1 MSIFMELTNLQQ
13 VSECN
18 VGCCNSAGDMHLK
31 GHTQANQSAFE
42 YRAQNNRTGH
52 CTINSMSLK
61 KLGVFLDHVKAEI
74 FRLDSL
80 NPSGNPRKRIKS
92 PSLQYVPAALSTTNS
107 LTPYKDKLRFP
118 GDQSTGAA
126 LQGTQRELFPQVR
139 ESSFRITKRRSY
151 ESILYLEHF
160 K

>member
-1 MSIFMELTNLQQ
+1 MELTNLQQ

-126 LQGTQRELFPQVR
+126 LQALN
-139 ESSFRITKRRSY
+139 ESFSHRY
-151 ESILYLEHF
+151 EKVASESQKEGRMNRF
-160 K
+160 FTWSTSN

>member
-1 MSIFMELTNLQQ
+1 MELTNLQQ

-107 LTPYKDKLRFP
+107 LTPSKDKLRFP

-126 LQGTQRELFPQVR
+126 LQGTQRELFPSGGQVR